1 MAIQINGD
9 GTITGI
15 NVGGL
20 PDGIVDTDML
30 AAGAATQAKR
40 TYATGEIIQVVTK
53 NVTGQLELSSNSSSY
68 ADMSNFNL
76 AITPTSATSLLHC
89 NINLAAC
96 KLYDTSG
103 SDHRVYFGLTDDGAS
118 SYLQETDFRMYE
130 YGSGYHLGMFHKR
143 PMVISHVK
151 TAGSTSARTYQLR
164 WKLTTGE
171 GASVNGSDGVKE
183 VTTITITEIKV

>member
-53 NVTGQLELSSNSSSY
+53 NITGQITLNSLSSSY
-68 ADMSNFNL
+68 ADMNNFNL
-76 AITPTSATSLLHC
+76 AITPTSATSLLYF
-89 NINLAAC
+89 NVNLAAC

-103 SDHRVYFGLTDDGAS
+103 SDHRVYFALTDDGAS

-130 YGSGYHLGMFHKR
+130 YGGGYHLGLFKKE
-143 PMVISHVK
+143 PLVINHLK

-164 WKLTTGE
+164 WRLTQGE
-171 GASVNGSDGVKE
+171 ETSVNSSNNNE
-183 VTTITITEIKV
+183 VTTMTITEIKA